1 MADARGRDVNEALI
15 YVTGYAGIAPVE
27 LTNVISETE
36 LGADTL
42 TAPAAFRFLG
52 LRTSDGG
59 PEQAREAGEA
69 IEFLE
74 DGFVIN
80 ADGSITVAMTLAQY
94 NTVTREL
101 SLGGTPDA
109 NGVIKVK
116 DTTNSNQYILLL
128 ESVYKSG
135 AIKREHGVV
144 RISEISNG
152 KDERGTVNGISV
164 TFQWVR
170 SELFDNS
177 YYWEAYIDGTEP
189 VEGTVPV
196 TG

>member
-1 MADARGRDVNEALI
+1 
-15 YVTGYAGIAPVE
+15 
-27 LTNVISETE
+27 VITAVQ

-42 TAPAAFRFLG
+42 TVPSGFKYLG

-59 PEQAREAGEA
+59 PEQSREAGDA

-74 DGFVIN
+74 DGFSIN

-94 NTVTREL
+94 NEITREL
-101 SLGGTPDA
+101 SLGSAPDA

-116 DTTNSNQYILLL
+116 DTTNSNQYIVLL

-144 RISEISNG
+144 RVSEISNG
-152 KDERGTVNGISV
+152 KDERGTVNGIAV

-170 SELFDNS
+170 HELFDNS
-177 YYWEAYIDGTEP
+177 YYWEAYVEGETTEP
-189 VEGTVPV
+189 VEP
-196 TG
+196 